1 MSVATACPASVP
13 ASLEPVL
20 SAIPAHVGIIMDGN
34 GRWAQR
40 RNLPRTAG
48 HKEGLNAAKQV
59 VKMAADIGVK
69 CVTLYAFST
78 ENWKRTV
85 EEVGF
90 LMNLVL
96 THLRGEFA
104 FYKKN
109 GIRIRHIG
117 DIAGLPANVAAEI
130 RRATADTAGFT
141 GLTVTLAVNYG
152 SRNELARAFS
162 KMLNDGVTDCS
173 EDSIQAHLDEPALP
187 DVDLLIR
194 TGGEQRLS
202 NFLLW
207 QAAYAEL
214 VFSRTLWPDYGADE
228 FRRTLA
234 EFGARSRRF
243 GGA

>member
-1 MSVATACPASVP
+1 
-13 ASLEPVL
+13 
-20 SAIPAHVGIIMDGN
+20 MDGN
-34 GRWAQR
+34 GRWAQQ

-59 VKMAADIGVK
+59 VKTAADIGVK

-117 DIAGLPANVAAEI
+117 DIAGLPANVATEI

-141 GLTVTLAVNYG
+141 DLTVTLAVNYG
-152 SRNELARAFS
+152 ARNELARAFS
-162 KMLNDGVTDCS
+162 KMFNEGVTDCS
-173 EDSIQAHLDEPALP
+173 EDSIRAHLDEPALP

-214 VFSRTLWPDYGADE
+214 AFSRTLWPDYGEDE

-234 EFGARSRRF
+234 EFSARSRRF
-243 GGA
+243 GGV